1 MARKKKVDIKSPLS
15 KKKGRKAKIFNAFSL
30 FKYIKKISYKMYVK
44 SIFYKIQAKSL
55 IIV

>member
-30 FKYIKKISYKMYVK
+30 FKYIKKITYKMYVK